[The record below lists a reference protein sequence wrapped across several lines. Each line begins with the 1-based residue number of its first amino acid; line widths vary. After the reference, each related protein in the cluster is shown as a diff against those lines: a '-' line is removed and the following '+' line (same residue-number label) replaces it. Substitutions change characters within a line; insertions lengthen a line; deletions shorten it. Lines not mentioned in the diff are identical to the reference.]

1 MKDIKDYRKDL
12 DKIDYKIAK
21 LLEERMNVV
30 EKIGIE
36 KAKNNLNTEDANRED
51 AIIKNLEEEIDEK
64 YRKIIRPIYTEVF
77 KNSKNLISEIKNK
90 NFQYGLIGESLSHSK
105 SKEIHELFNR
115 YSYSLK
121 DIKKDELGE
130 FFKNRNF
137 KGINVTIPYKEECI
151 KYLDEIDDF
160 AKEIGAVNTIAN
172 RNGKLVGYNT
182 DYFGFKYSLGF
193 YNISLKNKKVIVL
206 GSGGASKMLQK
217 LLKDLKAK
225 EVVVISRTGENN
237 YQNINKFKD
246 FNVIIN
252 ATPVGMYPNNYECK
266 VNLLDFSNLDTVID
280 LIYNPIKTKLILDA
294 EKKNIKTMS
303 GLMMLVA
310 QAFYSC
316 EIFLNE
322 KLDNNLI
329 EGIYKKVKSD
339 MENITFIGMPSSG
352 KSTMGKLV
360 SEKLKREF
368 FDTDIIIEKRE
379 NLSIPEIFKIH
390 GEEYF
395 RNLETEVLKEVS
407 KKTGVV
413 IATGGGSII
422 REENRDLISQ
432 NSKVIYLDR
441 KLENLET
448 SDRPLSKDLD
458 SLKRLKKE
466 RESIYSSL
474 SDIKIDVIENKENT
488 LKMIMNKI
496 KKPKILVINGPNI
509 NMLGIRE
516 VDIYG
521 KKSYASLLNLIK
533 ETALIEDLDITHF
546 QSNHEGDIVDFIQ
559 KNYQKVDG
567 IVINPAGYTH
577 TSVAILDALKAID
590 VPTVEVH
597 ISKVNSREDF
607 RKVSY
612 VRNFAIKTYEGLGI
626 EGYKEAIIYLKK
638 FLEEREWRH

>member
-1 MKDIKDYRKDL
+1 MKDINDYRKDL
-12 DKIDYKIAK
+12 DKIDCKIAK

-30 EKIGIE
+30 EKIGIA
-36 KAKNNLNTEDANRED
+36 KAKNNIATEDSNRED
-51 AIIKNLEEEIDEK
+51 KIIKNLEEKVDEK
-64 YRKIIRPIYTEVF
+64 CRIVIREVYKEIF
-77 KNSKNLISEIKNK
+77 KNSKNLIREIKDK
-90 NFQYGLIGESLSHSK
+90 NFQYGLIGKSLSHSK

-121 DIKKDELGE
+121 DIREDELKE
-130 FFKNRNF
+130 FFEKRNF
-137 KGINVTIPYKEECI
+137 KGINVTIPYKEESM
-151 KYLDEIDDF
+151 KYLDETHDL

-172 RNGKLVGYNT
+172 KDGRLIGYNT
-182 DYFGFKYSLGF
+182 DYFGFNYSLNF
-193 YNISLKNKKVIVL
+193 YNISLKNKKVLIL

-217 LLKDLKAK
+217 ICKDKGAK
-225 EVVVISRTGENN
+225 KIVVISRSGENN
-237 YQNINKFKD
+237 YQNIDEFKD

-252 ATPVGMYPNNYECK
+252 ATPVGMYPENYECK
-266 VNLLDFSNLDTVID
+266 VNLLDFSSLDTVID
-280 LIYNPIKTKLILDA
+280 LIYNPLKTKLILDA

-316 EIFLNE
+316 EIFLDE
-322 KLDNNLI
+322 KLNEDLI
-329 EGIYKKVKSD
+329 EGIYKKLKSD
-339 MENITFIGMPSSG
+339 MENIVLIGMPSSG
-352 KSTMGKLV
+352 KTTMGKLV
-360 SEKLKREF
+360 AKELEREF
-368 FDTDIIIEKRE
+368 FDTDALIEKRE
-379 NLSIPEIFKIH
+379 NLSIPEIFKTY

-395 RNLETEVLKEVS
+395 RNLETEVLREVS

-432 NSKVIYLDR
+432 NSKIIYLDR

-448 SDRPLSKDLD
+448 SGRPLSKNLD
-458 SLKRLKKE
+458 SLKKLKEE
-466 RESIYSSL
+466 REGIYSSL
-474 SDIKIDVIENKENT
+474 SDIKIDVIENKQDT
-488 LKMIMNKI
+488 LKMIMDKI
-496 KKPKILVINGPNI
+496 KRPKILVIDGPNI

-521 KKSYASLLNLIK
+521 KKSYASLLNLI
-533 ETALIEDLDITHF
+533 EEVALTENLDITHF

-559 KNYQKVDG
+559 ENYKKADG

-577 TSVAILDALKAID
+577 TSVAILDALKSID
-590 VPTVEVH
+590 IPTVEVH

-612 VRNFAIKTYEGLGI
+612 VRDFAIKTYEGLGI

-638 FLEEREWRH
+638 FLEERE